1 MRICGLGW
9 RADAAVRERAGD
21 ARVVA
26 ALSTSVY
33 VDVGDELLW
42 IGAPDAAAH
51 GRAIH
56 VADVSA
62 VAAHARAG
70 DRLRVPSACGLA
82 PWRVAAMPATD
93 TSAAPPRGGA
103 ARPRAPATGAGPPP
117 GFGARLLGFSPSF
130 PPPTAPAPGAGR
142 APAGAP

>member
-9 RADAAVRERAGD
+9 RAAAALRERAGD

-82 PWRVAAMPATD
+82 PWR
-93 TSAAPPRGGA
+93 
-103 ARPRAPATGAGPPP
+103 
-117 GFGARLLGFSPSF
+117 GARLPRHGPS
-130 PPPTAPAPGAGR
+130 PPPP
-142 APAGAP
+142 PAGAPP